1 MTGHHHQHHQDPP
14 ADTDP
19 ARFWDERYG
28 QAERIWSGRVNP
40 VLAEV
45 AADLPPGTVLDLG
58 SGEGGDAV
66 WLATRGW
73 HVTAVDISTV
83 ALERLAVEAARADV
97 ADRITTARHDVTRD
111 FPAGRFD
118 LVSAQFFQSPLVL
131 PRDQVLPRAA
141 GAVAPGGRLLV
152 VEHGAPPPWSGLD
165 ADDPRFA
172 SPERILAAIDLD
184 PDGWRIERLGAARR
198 TATGPDGH
206 PGELVDHV
214 VLAHR
219 R

>member
-28 QAERIWSGRVNP
+28 QSDRIWSGRVNP

-45 AADLPPGTVLDLG
+45 AADLPPGSVLDLG

-66 WLATRGW
+66 WLAARGW
-73 HVTAVDISTV
+73 HVTAVDVSTV
-83 ALERLAVEAARADV
+83 ALERLAVEAARAGV

-131 PRDQVLPRAA
+131 PREEVLPRAA

-172 SPERILAAIDLD
+172 SPEQILSAIDLD
-184 PDGWRIERLGAARR
+184 PDGWSIERLGATRR
-198 TATGPDGH
+198 TATGPDGQ

>member
-1 MTGHHHQHHQDPP
+1 MTGHHQHHQDPP

-19 ARFWDERYG
+19 ARFWDERYA
-28 QAERIWSGRVNP
+28 QSDRIWSGRVNP
-40 VLAEV
+40 LLAEV
-45 AADLPPGTVLDLG
+45 ATGLPPGTVLDLG

-66 WLATRGW
+66 WLAARGW

-83 ALERLAVEAARADV
+83 ALERLAVEAARAGV

-118 LVSAQFFQSPLVL
+118 LVSAQFFQSPLAL
-131 PRDQVLPRAA
+131 PREQVLRRAA
-141 GAVAPGGRLLV
+141 EAVAPGGRLLV

-172 SPERILAAIDLD
+172 SPEQILAAVDLE
-184 PDGWRIERLGAARR
+184 PDGWEIERLGAARR
-198 TATGPDGH
+198 TAAGPDGH

-214 VLAHR
+214 VLAR
-219 R
+219 RR